1 MWRCLNCG
9 VICTDEEES
18 CWQCSTKK
26 SMQPEVAADNISQEL
41 IKKEEAT
48 EIIQRP
54 SKKQCPFCAEEIQ
67 YDAIKC
73 RFCGEFLTDNVT
85 GSNVDIEK
93 PKKYQHSN
101 VLTHQEAVAWLVKE
115 VRTSDRLVVIVSEL
129 ADADNLY
136 KFKKFFIPKSF
147 SREEWRELSIE
158 LMCDFA
164 AKERESGS
172 WAWIDVAK
180 DAFLALGDK
189 ANAKKVEDAV
199 VAEFGKR

>member
-1 MWRCLNCG
+1 M
-9 VICTDEEES
+9 
-18 CWQCSTKK
+18 
-26 SMQPEVAADNISQEL
+26 
-41 IKKEEAT
+41 
-48 EIIQRP
+48 
-54 SKKQCPFCAEEIQ
+54 
-67 YDAIKC
+67 
-73 RFCGEFLTDNVT
+73 
-85 GSNVDIEK
+85 
-93 PKKYQHSN
+93 
-101 VLTHQEAVAWLVKE
+101 VKE